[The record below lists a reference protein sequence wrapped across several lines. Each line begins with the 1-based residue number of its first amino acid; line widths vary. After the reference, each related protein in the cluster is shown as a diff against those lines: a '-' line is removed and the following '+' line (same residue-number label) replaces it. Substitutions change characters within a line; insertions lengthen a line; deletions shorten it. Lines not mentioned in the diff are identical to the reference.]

1 MSEIK
6 FTEEELK
13 EVKEIRNNYGMIQ
26 NNLGSLGMVKLK
38 LINQLNAINQQEE
51 ALAKNHDE
59 TQQKAQKF
67 LEEINKKYGE
77 GRLDI
82 ESGVFKKNK

>member
-13 EVKEIRNNYGMIQ
+13 EVKEVRNSYNNIQ
-26 NNLGSLGMVKLK
+26 NNLGSLGMVQLK

-51 ALAKNHDE
+51 ALAKTHDE
-59 TQQKAQKF
+59 TQEKEQKF
-67 LEEINKKYGE
+67 LQEINKKYGE

-82 ESGVFKKNK
+82 ETGVFKKK